1 MEEKKEEIRFS
12 NCLEHHILIY
22 FEVGNSIM
30 EKVILVKGNDHVN
43 WYIVF
48 LSKFIGVK
56 NLLKIKLIK
65 RPWVRWWILPT
76 TKQLES
82 DDWINQLLV
91 FEFSSNTYY
100 LTFV

>member
-1 MEEKKEEIRFS
+1 
-12 NCLEHHILIY
+12 
-22 FEVGNSIM
+22 M